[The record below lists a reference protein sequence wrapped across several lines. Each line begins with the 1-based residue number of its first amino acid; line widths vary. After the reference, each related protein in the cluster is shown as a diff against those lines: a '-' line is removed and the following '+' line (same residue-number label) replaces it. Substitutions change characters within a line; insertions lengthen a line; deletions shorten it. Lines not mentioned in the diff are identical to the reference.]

1 MSETTP
7 KKTNIILRLLALLVT
22 VALILG
28 ALVLVVYRDRLNL
41 DALERWLT
49 YRELETDESGEIL
62 PFTHAGGE
70 QQSLAFLD
78 KGLLF
83 SSSTGAHD

>member
-7 KKTNIILRLLALLVT
+7 KKQNIILRLLALLVT
-22 VALILG
+22 IALILG

-49 YRELETDESGEIL
+49 YREVETDESG
-62 PFTHAGGE
+62 
-70 QQSLAFLD
+70 
-78 KGLLF
+78 
-83 SSSTGAHD
+83 